1 MKGEIIIFSV
11 IWDSRL
17 RKYREKNT
25 ASLSFAEIMNIYRS
39 YKTEKEAHAVSQGL
53 NRKQGSELSRE
64 AASLEKRK
72 QA

>member
-1 MKGEIIIFSV
+1 MKGAVIIFSV

-17 RKYREKNT
+17 RKYKEKST

-39 YKTEKEAHAVSQGL
+39 YKTEKEAQTVSQGL

-64 AASLEKRK
+64 ATSLEKRK